1 MYCRGLVH
9 DNNGPASTIMLSAQ
23 THAKT
28 HTHTHTHID
37 KNTSFKNVSLCDLPP
52 DPLIAQQYIR
62 DIAVSP
68 TYIPVFIIRSTAIY
82 PWPAASPTYIP
93 VIIIG
98 RSTSIFFTCCNTYLY
113 TCVLYKEEHCSISFA
128 CCNPYLYTCV
138 HYKEEHCSISFTCCK
153 PYLYTCVH
161 YKE

>member
-1 MYCRGLVH
+1 M
-9 DNNGPASTIMLSAQ
+9 TIMALLPLLCYQ
-23 THAKT
+23 HKHTQKHI

-37 KNTSFKNVSLCDLPP
+37 KNTSFKNVSLCDFPP
-52 DPLIAQQYIR
+52 DPLIARQYIR

-68 TYIPVFIIRSTAIY
+68 TYIHVFIIRSTAIY

-113 TCVLYKEEHCSISFA
+113 TCVHYKEEHCSISFT

-138 HYKEEHCSISFTCCK
+138 HYKEEHVAYPWPAAMPAPII
-153 PYLYTCVH
+153 YLCLL
-161 YKE
+161 